1 MRGVLFE
8 TWKAFDEIWHNG
20 LLFKSQPS
28 GVEDELLALL
38 NRKSNHGQRVVLN
51 GQMPG
56 EI

>member
-8 TWKAFDEIWHNG
+8 TSKAFDEIWLNG
-20 LLFKSQPS
+20 LLFKLQAS
-28 GVEDELLALL
+28 GVEDKLLALL